1 MLKGK
6 KPLWRAIY
14 SREPVKDSNPGS
26 GELQKVK
33 VVIMSTWSHKKPG
46 PIRFSPCII
55 KFLYLD
61 TVSKFLIRVLK
72 EYLSLTKPN
81 F

>member
-6 KPLWRAIY
+6 KLLWRAIY
-14 SREPVKDSNPGS
+14 SREPVKVSNPGS

-46 PIRFSPCII
+46 PIRFSPVLSN
-55 KFLYLD
+55 FY
-61 TVSKFLIRVLK
+61 TLIL
-72 EYLSLTKPN
+72 
-81 F
+81 